1 MLAYSVAAIGV
12 AISLLGAAVLVAPAA
27 MREVVR
33 SLQTPRTVYAAVG
46 VRILAGAFLIF
57 ASEACAWPMAVGTV
71 GVIIVV
77 AGFAGLFIGP
87 ARLQALM
94 AWFYRLSDGAWRS
107 WSLIAIAF
115 GAFIV
120 YAAV

>member
-1 MLAYSVAAIGV
+1 MLAYSVAAIG
-12 AISLLGAAVLVAPAA
+12 ASISLIGVVVLVAPAA
-27 MREVVR
+27 VRAVMR
-33 SLQTPRTVYAAVG
+33 SLHTPRNLYAAVG

-57 ASEACAWPMAVGTV
+57 ASEACAWPIAVGTI

-77 AGFAGLFIGP
+77 AGFAGLFIGQV
-87 ARLQALM
+87 RLEALM
-94 AWFYRLSDGAWRS
+94 VWYYRLSDGVWRA